1 MARDR
6 RWIDVAVDA
15 VMELSCSID
24 SALADGQVDEREA
37 EAIRSLCREALL
49 LVERADVAERIA
61 AAFLR
66 TNGVNPYLRRRAEE
80 VGLRV
85 ADLEAA

>member
-15 VMELSCSID
+15 VMELSCTVD
-24 SALADGQVDEREA
+24 TALADGQVDEREA
-37 EAIRSLCREALL
+37 QAIRSLCREALL
-49 LVERADVAERIA
+49 LVQRADVAERIA
-61 AAFLR
+61 AAYLR
-66 TNGVNPYLRRRAEE
+66 TGGLNPYLRRRAEE

-85 ADLEAA
+85 ADVEAA

>member
-6 RWIDVAVDA
+6 RWIDVAVEA

-37 EAIRSLCREALL
+37 ETIRLLCREALL

-61 AAFLR
+61 ASFLR

>member
-6 RWIDVAVDA
+6 RWIDVAVEA

-24 SALADGQVDEREA
+24 SALADGEIDEREA
-37 EAIRSLCREALL
+37 ETIRSLCREALL

-61 AAFLR
+61 AAYLR

-85 ADLEAA
+85 ADVEAA